1 MKPARFA
8 KPNAPRSKSGG
19 SFLLGM
25 FIGLFLGLAIAL
37 GIAFYL
43 NKTPVPFMQKKP
55 AADKPAESKGGGV
68 AGMPSGEKPKFDFYK
83 ILPGSEEPVSE
94 KDLKAA
100 AKGAGEPSKD
110 VFLLQAGSFQNPA
123 DADNRKAQL
132 AILGLE
138 AAVEPVTLPEKGTW
152 YRVRLG
158 PYTKIDDLNKARSTL
173 AQNGIDVSLVKLKDP
188 ATAKP
193 GASGPATPAGPSAPA
208 TQPASPAPA
217 KGAETPRSQ

>member
-1 MKPARFA
+1 MA
-8 KPNAPRSKSGG
+8 KASRSSNTNYGASRGKSGG

-25 FIGLFLGLAIAL
+25 FVGLIIGLATAL

-43 NKTPVPFMQKKP
+43 NKTPIPFMSKKP
-55 AADKPAESKGGGV
+55 AADKPGDAAKVPEIS
-68 AGMPSGEKPKFDFYK
+68 GMPAGKAPAAEKPKFDFYK

-100 AKGAGEPSKD
+100 AKGKPESSKD
-110 VFLLQAGSFQNPA
+110 VYFLQAGSFQNPA

-138 AAVEPVTLPEKGTW
+138 AAVEPINLPDKGTW

-158 PYTKIDDLNKARSTL
+158 PYTKIDEINKMRSTM
-173 AQNGIDVSLVKLKDP
+173 AANGIDVSLVKIKDP
-188 ATAKP
+188 AHAK
-193 GASGPATPAGPSAPA
+193 SN
-208 TQPASPAPA
+208 
-217 KGAETPRSQ
+217 